1 MNTTD
6 FEDMQSLTVS
16 ENLSSTTVPPFD
28 WCLNEELFGP
38 LIAFFT
44 TIIFV
49 LSLIINLF
57 ICIYTLSHPKSLKK
71 SSTMFLFNLALIN
84 LLMTVLFMPF
94 MIVASAAEEWII
106 GQSDTERDVLCQITA
121 FIFAYTVGVSVHT
134 LAAISF
140 DRFLSIVKPHHHKKY
155 MTWKVALGIVI
166 FIWVSFRIFLLV
178 CFHIISVCK
187 LKVKEDCS
195 SD

>member
-1 MNTTD
+1 MHGDNNSLSIVVINTTQNYND
-6 FEDMQSLTVS
+6 DCI
-16 ENLSSTTVPPFD
+16 
-28 WCLNEELFGP
+28 WCLDEELVGP
-38 LIAFFT
+38 LMAVFT
-44 TIIFV
+44 ALILI

-57 ICIYTLSHPKSLKK
+57 ICAYTLSHPKSLKM

-94 MIVASAAEEWII
+94 MVVASAAEEWII
-106 GQSDTERDVLCQITA
+106 GQSGTERDVLCQTTA

-140 DRFLSIVKPHHHKKY
+140 DRFLSIVKPHHHKRY

-166 FIWVSFRIFLLV
+166 IIWVSFRIHYF
-178 CFHIISVCK
+178 
-187 LKVKEDCS
+187 
-195 SD
+195 